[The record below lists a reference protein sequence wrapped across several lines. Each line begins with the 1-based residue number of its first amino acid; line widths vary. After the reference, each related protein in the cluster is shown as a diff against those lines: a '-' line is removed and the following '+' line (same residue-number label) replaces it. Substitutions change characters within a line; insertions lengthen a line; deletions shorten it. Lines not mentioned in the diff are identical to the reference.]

1 MLSKSILE
9 MNKRERKH
17 NSFAGKTVRNIISL
31 SLAISIA
38 AGLFAFYLY
47 WCSIDYIY
55 RANTAKDARI
65 IAQSLDLNELR
76 KEAEKVSGMYDSM
89 TEEELKDD
97 HNALSGKI
105 EQVQS
110 PAYKIQL
117 DELYKQKQ
125 ASEDRELYIA
135 FLDTEHR
142 RMVYVIDTD
151 TSEKNCPP
159 GYWDECNQDE
169 IESYTEGKVHH
180 WFDRLYGSERLT
192 ATTYVMEE
200 YGFRSCGAEKL
211 FDVGKYPVCVFC
223 EQNMN
228 KAINTSILFMIQ
240 YTLLVTVITVIVLI
254 LSIRSTKKK
263 TVEPINKLAASALAY
278 TKDSKENHR
287 DTPHFA
293 QLDIRTGD
301 ELEALSIAM
310 KNMESDLA
318 EYVKNLTKITAEK
331 ERVNTELA
339 LAKRIQADMLPNI
352 FPAFPDRKEFN
363 IFASMTPAKEVGGD
377 FYDFFFVDKDH
388 LAIVMADVSGKGIPA
403 AMFMMMA
410 KSMIQSRMITGTSPS
425 QVLEDVNNVICVNNH
440 EKMFVT
446 VWLGVLDVKTG
457 VLTASNAGH
466 ENPIIKMPGED
477 FKVIND
483 EHGFVIGG
491 FEGMKYTD
499 YNIKME
505 PGARLFVYTD
515 GVPEATNADEKL
527 FGMERTVEALN
538 SCKDGNPTDILTA
551 VDKHITDFVGKAEQF
566 DDLTMLCIEYY
577 GIE

>member
-1 MLSKSILE
+1 
-9 MNKRERKH
+9 
-17 NSFAGKTVRNIISL
+17 
-31 SLAISIA
+31 
-38 AGLFAFYLY
+38 
-47 WCSIDYIY
+47 
-55 RANTAKDARI
+55 
-65 IAQSLDLNELR
+65 
-76 KEAEKVSGMYDSM
+76 
-89 TEEELKDD
+89 
-97 HNALSGKI
+97 
-105 EQVQS
+105 
-110 PAYKIQL
+110 
-117 DELYKQKQ
+117 
-125 ASEDRELYIA
+125 
-135 FLDTEHR
+135 
-142 RMVYVIDTD
+142 
-151 TSEKNCPP
+151 
-159 GYWDECNQDE
+159 
-169 IESYTEGKVHH
+169 
-180 WFDRLYGSERLT
+180 
-192 ATTYVMEE
+192 
-200 YGFRSCGAEKL
+200 
-211 FDVGKYPVCVFC
+211 
-223 EQNMN
+223 MN